1 MWPVIQALVALDKVS
16 GERDGQDFDGGHG
29 IDPEEAH
36 QVAAAVRSEHR
47 AWDKAQDS
55 NS

>member
-1 MWPVIQALVALDKVS
+1 MDKVS
-16 GERDGQDFDGGHG
+16 GERDGQDFEGTAG

-36 QVAAAVRSEHR
+36 QVAAVVRSEHR